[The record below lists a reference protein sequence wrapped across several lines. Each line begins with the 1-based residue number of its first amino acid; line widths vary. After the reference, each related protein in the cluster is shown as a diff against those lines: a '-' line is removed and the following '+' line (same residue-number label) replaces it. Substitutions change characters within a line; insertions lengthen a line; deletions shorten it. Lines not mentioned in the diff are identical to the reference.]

1 VRAEASGQET
11 VIADI
16 VRMVERAQARTA
28 PIQRV
33 ADTVAGKFA
42 YGVMGLSAATF
53 AFWAT
58 VGTKLFPQVLASAAA
73 GGVGAA
79 AGGGAAASLLLSLQL
94 ACNVLVVAC
103 PCALGLATP
112 TAVLVGT
119 AAGARR
125 GLLIRGGDVL
135 EATSQVSWQG
145 GFPAA
150 APAAALHLICGYLCR
165 QRGCLCFRVPMAS
178 ARC

>member
-1 VRAEASGQET
+1 MSWPAGSKVTAGTLNCDGSIRVVAEQSGPDT

-16 VRMVERAQARTA
+16 LRMVETAQARTA

-42 YGVMGLSAATF
+42 FGVMGLSAATF
-53 AFWAT
+53 AFWST
-58 VGTKLFPQVLASAAA
+58 IGTRVFPQVLSAAA
-73 GGVGAA
+73 SNA
-79 AGGGAAASLLLSLQL
+79 AGVTPAASLLLSLQL

-125 GLLIRGGDVL
+125 GLLIRGGDIL
-135 EATSQVSWQG
+135 EATSQVHSG
-145 GFPAA
+145 AG
-150 APAAALHLICGYLCR
+150 
-165 QRGCLCFRVPMAS
+165 VK
-178 ARC
+178 